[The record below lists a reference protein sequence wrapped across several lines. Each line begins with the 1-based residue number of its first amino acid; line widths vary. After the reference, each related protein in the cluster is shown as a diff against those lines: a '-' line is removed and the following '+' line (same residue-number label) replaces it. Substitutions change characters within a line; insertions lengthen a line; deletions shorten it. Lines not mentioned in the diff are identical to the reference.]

1 MQSNCSTQRGMDRE
15 NSQSRKLNQNS
26 FQPCRKIKT
35 IFSELE
41 KNEWVSLSKL
51 QNKGAERDRRR

>member
-26 FQPCRKIKT
+26 FQPCREIKT
-35 IFSELE
+35 EFRKKWMGFLIQVT
-41 KNEWVSLSKL
+41 KQRGRK
-51 QNKGAERDRRR
+51 R